1 MEKLKNKKK
10 KFFFHALVKT
20 LAYRV
25 KIISENL
32 EFYFYFPPRQ
42 EFTVRDKNNSID
54 DATRPQSAAHKV
66 AEMETFVFISR
77 WENDEK
83 HFHTLRW
90 SLRTAKVIFSPLT
103 GAWGRIYGDLMGFI
117 DGIYAPSTMCHIS
130 RTNPFAP

>member
-1 MEKLKNKKK
+1 MEKLKNKKEEN
-10 KFFFHALVKT
+10 FFPRSGQDTRLS
-20 LAYRV
+20 R
-25 KIISENL
+25 ENHFGKSGIL
-32 EFYFYFPPRQ
+32 FLFSPRQ

-90 SLRTAKVIFSPLT
+90 YSQSDFFSPLT